1 MFDTAEIISRQLQAY
16 DSISHTEVR
25 EVDLR
30 ALADEK
36 NSQTDAITLQAE
48 IPPSSYTRQETED
61 HLFNILPT

>member
-36 NSQTDAITLQAE
+36 NS
-48 IPPSSYTRQETED
+48 
-61 HLFNILPT
+61 